1 MENIGA
7 DADVLIAGAGMAGLS
22 CAEALARIGLRVT
35 VVEQDRRLGGR
46 AASWSDPITGDAV
59 DVGPQVLVNHYANLI
74 ALLQRLGNERLV
86 RWQADPV
93 ITLVENGRRADVRA
107 NDWPAPLHMLPGLPA
122 ALDFLSAADLL
133 SNRRVARSAARF
145 GEQDFAALDA
155 VDALGWLR
163 GQGVSERA
171 IEWFWATAARALL
184 NVPLQRCSAA
194 ALARVAHLV
203 VSCSGYHFGFP
214 RVGISELF
222 VPGCVQAVEAAGG
235 RVMSGARVVRVE
247 VDGGRFRSFELAGGQ
262 RLSARAA
269 VLALPPDALAGVAP
283 PAWRDG
289 VPQAAARLE
298 PCPYVSAYLW
308 FDRRLGPDRFWARVW
323 RPGDLNTDFHD
334 LANIRGWPLEAPS
347 LIASNAIHVHAALSD
362 DEVIERT
369 HREIADFAP
378 VAGQARVRHAV
389 VHRVPMAIPC
399 PLPGAESARPA
410 ADTPFEN
417 LWLAGDWTRTAL
429 PASLESAARSGALAA
444 ERVAAALGR
453 GASFAEPLPK
463 AEGLM
468 AWAARARAA

>member
-1 MENIGA
+1 MKNNGE

-59 DVGPQVLVNHYANLI
+59 DVGPHVFVNYYANLI
-74 ALLQRLGNERLV
+74 ALLQRLGTERLV
-86 RWQADPV
+86 RWQPDPV

-107 NDWPAPLHMLPGLPA
+107 NGWPAPLHMLPGLPA
-122 ALDFLSAADLL
+122 ALDFLSTADLL
-133 SNRRVARSAARF
+133 SNRRAARSAARF
-145 GEQDFAALDA
+145 GEQDFSALDA
-155 VDALGWLR
+155 MDALEWLR
-163 GQGVSERA
+163 GHGVSERA

-184 NVPLQRCSAA
+184 NVPLQRCSAG
-194 ALARVAHLV
+194 ALAGWRTWW
-203 VSCSGYHFGFP
+203 C
-214 RVGISELF
+214 R
-222 VPGCVQAVEAAGG
+222 AAAITSAS
-235 RVMSGARVVRVE
+235 RAWAS
-247 VDGGRFRSFELAGGQ
+247 RSFSCRAACRRWRPRAGAWCPERASCAWRWTASASGLFQLAGGQ

-269 VLALPPDALAGVAP
+269 VLG
-283 PAWRDG
+283 
-289 VPQAAARLE
+289 AAAGCPRGRGATRVARWRAAGRRPARALSLRERL
-298 PCPYVSAYLW
+298 PVVRPAA
-308 FDRRLGPDRFWARVW
+308 GPDRFWARVW

-334 LANIRGWPLEAPS
+334 LANIRGWPPEAPS

-362 DEVIERT
+362 DEVIQRT

-378 VAGQARVRHAV
+378 LAGQARVRHAV

-399 PLPGAESARPA
+399 PLPGAESARAA

-444 ERVAAALGR
+444 ERVAAALGWE
-453 GASFAEPLPK
+453 GSFAQPLPK

-468 AWAARARAA
+468 ALAARVPAA